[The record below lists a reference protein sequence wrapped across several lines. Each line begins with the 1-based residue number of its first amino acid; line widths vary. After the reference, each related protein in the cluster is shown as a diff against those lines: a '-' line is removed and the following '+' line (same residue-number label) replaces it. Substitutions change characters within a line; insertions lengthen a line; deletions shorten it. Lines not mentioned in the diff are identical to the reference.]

1 MLIKRIGFVEE
12 LIVKE
17 KMYVV
22 VFVFDG
28 IILEVLLERV
38 VLKFKE
44 IKRKVVDRSKYNVIC
59 VG

>member
-1 MLIKRIGFVEE
+1 MLIKIIGFVEE
-12 LIVKE
+12 LIIKE

-28 IILEVLLERV
+28 IILDVLLEGV

-44 IKRKVVDRSKYNVIC
+44 IKRKVVDRSK
-59 VG
+59 